1 MDRGAG
7 AWRRRCLQ
15 TERGGKKKKKWGV
28 KEQAE
33 KMTDDRSTMLS
44 GHVSHRSAVLFKR
57 RHPSALLLHAG
68 ALTAFFFFV

>member
-15 TERGGKKKKKWGV
+15 TERDEEKKQKGGV
-28 KEQAE
+28 KGRAE

-44 GHVSHRSAVLFKR
+44 GHVSHRSAVQIGR
-57 RHPSALLLHAG
+57 AH
-68 ALTAFFFFV
+68 V